1 MIKKIKG
8 KFELYSKDGTKRLG
22 SFATKEDA
30 QAREDEINK
39 IKHAKEPTGN
49 QLLVNIS
56 TLVDNSAIRTE
67 TIEGVEFTVLPSK
80 TLPKDIVMNGI
91 MYPADE
97 VKRTID
103 TLNMTPVTLGHPVV
117 NGRFADAYDMMSQAK
132 HGLSGA
138 FNKVT
143 GQAQDG
149 SWLVDKYIPTEAL
162 QNSTRG
168 KIVANAIAK
177 KQPIHT
183 STGVYLSRVP
193 ELGTNAAGQEYEYKA
208 NIDTFNH
215 DAILVG
221 EIGAATPEQG
231 VGIFVNADGEQEVEV
246 MYCNLSSGEDFSLS
260 SNKIRRKLEDAAKDA
275 CLFSSLSEKT
285 DEDVYCE
292 IDDYNEDT
300 AIFYTR
306 FGLYSVKYAIT
317 NGEIE
322 FVGDIKK
329 VETQRN
335 YVFGG
340 VIGKIVDIVKSVV
353 KSTGQD
359 EQSEIPMNNSREG
372 EQVEKQEA
380 EKMIADALAVNASQ
394 LEESMKKIC
403 TDVCNQ
409 MMQTMKTNSEQ
420 AEKDG
425 LIQQVVNAKL
435 LPEEAAKECG
445 IVALR
450 GLIANQKQPAFGLNA
465 NRAAGEANADPFADY
480 KFEG

>member
-8 KFELYSKDGTKRLG
+8 KFELYSKDGTKHLG
-22 SFATKEDA
+22 SFDTKEEA

-80 TLPKDIVMNGI
+80 TLPPDIVMNGI

-117 NGRFADAYDMMSQAK
+117 NGKFADAYDMMSQAK

-168 KIVANAIAK
+168 KVVANAIAK

-183 STGVYLSRVP
+183 STGVYLNRIPTIGVNSV
-193 ELGTNAAGQEYEYKA
+193 GQEYDHVADIKC
-208 NIDTFNH
+208 FNH

-246 MYCNLSSGEDFSLS
+246 MYCNLYEMEEDIEAECEMMPEEEKRPIIAFLSKMLAKLTRNPKHDTMDGESGDMPPM
-260 SNKIRRKLEDAAKDA
+260 
-275 CLFSSLSEKT
+275 
-285 DEDVYCE
+285 
-292 IDDYNEDT
+292 
-300 AIFYTR
+300 
-306 FGLYSVKYAIT
+306 
-317 NGEIE
+317 
-322 FVGDIKK
+322 
-329 VETQRN
+329 
-335 YVFGG
+335 
-340 VIGKIVDIVKSVV
+340 
-353 KSTGQD
+353 
-359 EQSEIPMNNSREG
+359 PMNNNHEG
-372 EQVEKQEA
+372 TQVEKQEA

-394 LEESMKKIC
+394 LEESVKKIC
-403 TDVCNQ
+403 TDVCSQ
-409 MMQTMKTNSEQ
+409 MMKTMQMNSEQ
-420 AEKDG
+420 AEKDS

-445 IVALR
+445 ITALR
-450 GLIANQKQPAFGLNA
+450 AMIANQKQPAFGLNA
-465 NRAAGEANADPFADY
+465 NRAAGGNDEFAGYDFNAMMET
-480 KFEG
+480 K